1 VPQRALCA
9 LLILALVGWPAP
21 VPAQGAATDP
31 EVVKGIKQ
39 VEDGEYDAAII
50 TLDSAS
56 RRLAASPTRVRE
68 LSQAYLYLGIAY
80 VGKGQEAAARARF
93 REALGQIKDLS
104 LSADKFPPKVINLF
118 EAAKEELAKAPP
130 APATGD
136 NTKKKGGGG
145 KTALIVLGVAAAG
158 GGVAL
163 AAGGGGGGG
172 GGPDA
177 TPTPDTRRTET
188 FTGRMTLEEYCRGFN
203 FVVQRNGTLDAR
215 LTWTEAN
222 VELKMELFD
231 VPDEN
236 GNVVTT
242 SNRLSQTAASL
253 SFVVVPKTYSIA
265 LCHTGNSCGEDE
277 TCGGTY
283 MMTVTYP

>member
-1 VPQRALCA
+1 
-9 LLILALVGWPAP
+9 
-21 VPAQGAATDP
+21 
-31 EVVKGIKQ
+31 
-39 VEDGEYDAAII
+39 
-50 TLDSAS
+50 
-56 RRLAASPTRVRE
+56 
-68 LSQAYLYLGIAY
+68 
-80 VGKGQEAAARARF
+80 
-93 REALGQIKDLS
+93 
-104 LSADKFPPKVINLF
+104 VINLF
-118 EAAKEELAKAPP
+118 EAAKEEMAKTPGPSA
-130 APATGD
+130 ADKA
-136 NTKKKGGGG
+136 KKKGGGG

-172 GGPDA
+172 GPEA

-215 LTWTEAN
+215 VTWTEAN
-222 VELKMELFD
+222 VELKLELFD
-231 VPDEN
+231 TPDEN
-236 GNVVTT
+236 GAVVAT

-253 SFVVVPKTYSIA
+253 SFAVVPKGYSIA
-265 LCHTGNSCGEDE
+265 LCHTGNSCGEDQ

>member
-1 VPQRALCA
+1 VPCRALCT
-9 LLILALVGWPAP
+9 LLILALLGWSAP
-21 VPAQGAATDP
+21 LPAQGPVTDA
-31 EVVKGIKQ
+31 EVRKGIKQ
-39 VEDGEYDAAII
+39 VDDGEYDAAIF
-50 TLDSAS
+50 TLDTAA
-56 RRLAASPTRVRE
+56 RRLAANPAMVRE

-93 REALGQIKDLS
+93 REALGQMKEMS
-104 LSADKFPPKVINLF
+104 LSPDKYPPKVINLF
-118 EAAKEELAKAPP
+118 EAAKEEMAKAPP
-130 APATGD
+130 RSAASP
-136 NTKKKGGGG
+136 TKKKGGGG

-172 GGPDA
+172 DSPDPQ
-177 TPTPDTRRTET
+177 PTPDTRRTET

-203 FVVQRNGTLDAR
+203 FSVQRNGTFDAR
-215 LTWTEAN
+215 LTWAEAN

-231 VPDEN
+231 TPDEN
-236 GNVVTT
+236 GNVVAT
-242 SNRLSQTAASL
+242 SNRLSQTAASF
-253 SFVVVPKTYSIA
+253 SFPVVPKGYSIA

-283 MMTVTYP
+283 SMTVIYP